1 MARKRDGT
9 KTKRVTLLAAIA
21 STKRGGSL
29 TASSGMITSGTPCSN
44 GPKISQVESAK
55 VSEVF
60 WQQTSPAAKGY
71 SRHIQAKRFTNA
83 RCESTTPLG
92 RPVEPEV

>member
-1 MARKRDGT
+1 MVRKRDGT
-9 KTKRVTLLAAIA
+9 KTKRVTRLAVMA
-21 STKRGGSL
+21 SIKSLGSL
-29 TASSGMITSGTPCSN
+29 TASSEMITSGTPCSN

-60 WQQTSPAAKGY
+60 WPQTSPAAKGY
-71 SRHIQAKRFTNA
+71 WPHIQAKRFTNA